1 MTRFTSRQ
9 TRKTDANSKIV
20 EQFEEEEEE
29 VEVPLN
35 VMRGEGLCSGK
46 TAINLLCMIWLW
58 SATLIDYFVIN
69 IYLKYI
75 PGSEYLNQ
83 TIAGISEI
91 LAHIVVGYMIAEITP
106 KGTFMVGYLLASIGG
121 ACLMF
126 QSHFGENVF
135 LIAFFVLFAK
145 FGASMAMGTCYIST
159 PFLFPVKLCGTAF
172 GICNLIG
179 RTMAL
184 SASVIV
190 ELKIPL
196 PM

>member
-1 MTRFTSRQ
+1 MLVWGGESVSSNVGAPNGFDFELDFLLVFAGTGKARAEDLVFTMDGA
-9 TRKTDANSKIV
+9 KTKA
-20 EQFEEEEEE
+20 EEEEEE

-145 FGASMAMGTCYIST
+145 FGASMAMGT
-159 PFLFPVKLCGTAF
+159 
-172 GICNLIG
+172 
-179 RTMAL
+179 
-184 SASVIV
+184 
-190 ELKIPL
+190 
-196 PM
+196 